1 MMRTRPIGKCNE
13 SATNFAYCLRYFD
26 FLVNWQTFAARLKK
40 LGLLLMSEVGVVQI
54 KEVCFFEV
62 WLHIEEYKRQFEENA
77 GFAV

>member
-1 MMRTRPIGKCNE
+1 
-13 SATNFAYCLRYFD
+13 
-26 FLVNWQTFAARLKK
+26 
-40 LGLLLMSEVGVVQI
+40 MSEVGVVQI